1 MSTFEG
7 FHKDGVGWF
16 RALAM
21 QQNREWFQA
30 NKADF
35 ERLWNAPMKAFLDE
49 LKSPLEKVFKKKVGP
64 PKVFR
69 IYRDVRFSK
78 DKSPYKTWMAGLL
91 PFEGGKAM
99 EGPAALYLHL
109 GLEEFVAFGF
119 YVLEPPQLKRLRAG
133 ILDEKKG
140 RDLEKRVAAAA
151 RVGLTHTSMESL
163 KRAPPGVDPKHPRI
177 ALLKQKALG
186 LSTES
191 IPKSVR
197 YSAKLTD
204 WVLTQARA
212 AAPVLEWGF
221 KNL

>member
-1 MSTFEG
+1 MSFEG

-16 RALAM
+16 HALSI
-21 QQNREWFQA
+21 QQNRDWFQA
-30 NKADF
+30 NKEDF
-35 ERLWNAPMKAFLDE
+35 ERLWNAPMKAFLAE
-49 LKSPLEKVFKKKVGP
+49 LKSPLQKIFKKPVGE

-69 IYRDVRFSK
+69 IHRDVRFSK

-91 PFEGGKAM
+91 PFAGGKAM

-133 ILDEKKG
+133 ILDDKKG
-140 RDLEKRVAAAA
+140 KDLEKRVALAGKS
-151 RVGLTHTSMESL
+151 GLEHTSMESL

-177 ALLKQKALG
+177 ELLKQKALG
-186 LSTES
+186 LSTSS

-197 YSAKLTD
+197 FSPKLTD
-204 WVLTQARA
+204 WVLTQAKA